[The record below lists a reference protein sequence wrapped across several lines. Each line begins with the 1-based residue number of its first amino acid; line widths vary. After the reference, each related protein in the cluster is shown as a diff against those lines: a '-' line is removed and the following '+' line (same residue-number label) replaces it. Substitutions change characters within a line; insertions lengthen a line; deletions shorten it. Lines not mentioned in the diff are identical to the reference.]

1 MPLTNR
7 SATSTTRFTPT
18 GGTPILL
25 SSKKRTV
32 PEGKQAF
39 KVRPKGA
46 KIVQVRAKPSLLELC
61 RAQPILCNKRIAQGI
76 ALGYA
81 LVGLSAR
88 SQDRTR
94 RSRLTRSKSPVPL
107 LPPSCHPFVTLLLF
121 LFPAPLIYVY
131 FPLEKSFNPSAY
143 PSFSLILR
151 GKVAEGF
158 GFQTLQEVSAVQV
171 AFSTHAVFGP
181 S

>member
-1 MPLTNR
+1 MP
-7 SATSTTRFTPT
+7 SAAN
-18 GGTPILL
+18 LMQ
-25 SSKKRTV
+25 
-32 PEGKQAF
+32 QAHSPGHRPGYVYRRE
-39 KVRPKGA
+39 VRPA
-46 KIVQVRAKPSLLELC
+46 RAKSWVRNACVLTLLPL
-61 RAQPILCNKRIAQGI
+61 QGAPRGGKHTQGN

-94 RSRLTRSKSPVPL
+94 RSRLTRLKPPVP
-107 LPPSCHPFVTLLLF
+107 PPLIPFVTLLLF

-131 FPLEKSFNPSAY
+131 FFLEKSFNPSAL
-143 PSFSLILR
+143 PSFSLIIR